1 MLRGQKVILDADLAE
16 SYGVTIKRLNQQV
29 NRNAGRFPSD
39 FVFQISAKEDKSLR
53 LQFVTSNP
61 RRDGRRYL
69 PYAFTEHGAIMAA
82 AVLNSGR
89 AVEMSTFVVR
99 AFIRMRE
106 ALATPSF
113 SRATFP
119 GSTRLPIFRKRER
132 RIFCELKTYRNTI
145 FVQTRQSAG
154 YPSAPWPFT
163 LHLTFRLPFANN
175 SHMAITRRQ
184 RQVYDFISDFVQKHS
199 YSPSFEEIGEGLGLS
214 SLATVHK
221 HITNLEKK
229 GLLTRDYNRSRSI
242 DLLPPKGRLKQA
254 MAVNTTM
261 VLPLLGR
268 IAAGQPIEAVE
279 NPQTISLAD
288 FVRSKEVFVLEVRGE
303 SMQDEH
309 ILDGD
314 YVLVEKAKTAHNGDI
329 VVALLDGTDATLKRF
344 YREGDKVRLQPS
356 NAAMQPI
363 IVAAAAVQIQGRVI
377 GVLRKY

>member
-1 MLRGQKVILDADLAE
+1 
-16 SYGVTIKRLNQQV
+16 
-29 NRNAGRFPSD
+29 
-39 FVFQISAKEDKSLR
+39 
-53 LQFVTSNP
+53 
-61 RRDGRRYL
+61 
-69 PYAFTEHGAIMAA
+69 
-82 AVLNSGR
+82 
-89 AVEMSTFVVR
+89 
-99 AFIRMRE
+99 
-106 ALATPSF
+106 
-113 SRATFP
+113 
-119 GSTRLPIFRKRER
+119 
-132 RIFCELKTYRNTI
+132 
-145 FVQTRQSAG
+145 
-154 YPSAPWPFT
+154 
-163 LHLTFRLPFANN
+163 
-175 SHMAITRRQ
+175 MAITRRQ
-184 RQVYDFISDFVQKHS
+184 RQVYDFISDFVQKHG
-199 YSPSFEEIGEGLGLS
+199 YSPSFEEIGEGLELS

-254 MAVNTTM
+254 MAVNTTV

-279 NPQTISLAD
+279 NSQSISLAD

-314 YVLVEKAKTAHNGDI
+314 YVLVEKTKTAHNGDI
-329 VVALLDGTDATLKRF
+329 IVALVDGTDATLKRF

-363 IVAAAAVQIQGRVI
+363 IVSAAAVQIQGRVI